1 MARHWEKFTDGPTIS
16 SRDRFHVTL
25 NSKGVFQFNR
35 KVFEA
40 LGKPRAA
47 VLYFEKATSTIGIG
61 PAQER
66 LREAFPVNIRQEMYW
81 TINAIPF
88 CRHFGIK
95 IDRGTE
101 AFADPELNDEGILQ
115 LDLRTTRRVYGGGG
129 KRPKKNPA
137 DAPARS

>member
-16 SRDRFHVTL
+16 SRDRLHVTL

-47 VLYFEKATSTIGIG
+47 VLYFEKATSMIGISS
-61 PAQER
+61 AHER
-66 LREAFPVNIRQEMYW
+66 LREAFPVNIKQDMYW

-88 CRHFGIK
+88 CRHFRIK
-95 IDRGTE
+95 IERGTE
-101 AFADPELNDEGILQ
+101 AFADPELDNDGILQ
-115 LDLRTTRRVYGGGG
+115 LDLRTTRRVYGGRG
-129 KRPKKNPA
+129 KKTKKSA
-137 DAPARS
+137 AL